1 VPQNVAD
8 IKAMLE
14 SRGLRPRHRFG
25 QNFLIDASKVRL
37 LVEAS
42 GVGQGDLV
50 LEVGPG
56 TGVLTEALLE
66 VGADI
71 VACELDRDLTALL
84 RERLGDRI
92 TLIEGDCLAKGR
104 ALSADITEC
113 LGARRFK
120 MVANLPYDIASSL
133 MATLAM
139 HWPQCDGQFVTIQK
153 EVADRL
159 TASAGTKQWGPL
171 GVLVRRSC
179 DVRRLALLPPG
190 CFWPQPGIT
199 SAMVSIVPRD
209 GAASTADA
217 EAFASFVSKLFSARR
232 KQLGS
237 MMDKAILASLGID
250 PQRRADTL
258 SMAELEGLSRA
269 SAQD

>member
-1 VPQNVAD
+1 MPQTVTE
-8 IKAMLE
+8 IKALLE

-37 LVEAS
+37 LIEAS
-42 GVGQGDLV
+42 GIGPGDLV

-66 VGADI
+66 TGADI
-71 VACELDRDLTALL
+71 IACELDRDLAMLVQ
-84 RERLGDRI
+84 ERLGKRI
-92 TLIEGDCLAKGR
+92 TLIQGDCLAKGR
-104 ALSADITEC
+104 ALNGDIAEA
-113 LGARRFK
+113 LGTRPFRL
-120 MVANLPYDIASSL
+120 VANLPYDIASSL

-139 HWPQCDGQFVTIQK
+139 HWPTCLGQFVTIQK

-159 TASAGTKQWGPL
+159 TASPGTKQWGPL

-179 DVRRLALLPPG
+179 SVQRLALLPPG

-199 SAMVSIVPRD
+199 SAMVSIVPLD
-209 GAASTADA
+209 TAPSALDA
-217 EAFASFVSKLFSARR
+217 EDFASFVSKLFSARR

-237 MMDKAILASLGID
+237 TMDKALLESLGID
-250 PQRRADTL
+250 PLRRGDTL
-258 SMAELEGLSRA
+258 TMDELEALGA
-269 SAQD
+269 AAAQA